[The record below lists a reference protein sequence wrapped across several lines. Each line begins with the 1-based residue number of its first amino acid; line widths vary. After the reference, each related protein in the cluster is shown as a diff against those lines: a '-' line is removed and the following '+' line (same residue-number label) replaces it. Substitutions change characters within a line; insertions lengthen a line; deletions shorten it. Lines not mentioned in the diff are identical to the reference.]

1 MSAIL
6 LDGKQLSRELEA
18 QCAERVSRLKDHGV
32 VPGLAFILVGED
44 PASVVYV
51 RSKNKACERCGIR
64 SVTIRMPESISQEE
78 LEKELNRLAEDDS
91 IHGMLLQLPI
101 PKHLDEAAAIAC
113 IPPEKDVDGFH
124 QMNAGSLV
132 NGTDGMR
139 ACTPL
144 GIMDLLALSGVNP
157 CGKHAVVIGRSAIVG
172 KPAALLL
179 LEANCTVTI
188 CHSKTENLAAYTR
201 QADILV
207 SAVGKAGLITGDMV
221 KPGAVVIDAG
231 IAREDGKV
239 TGDIDRSSVEQVAG
253 YLSPVPGGCGPMTI
267 AELMVNTVS
276 IAEKQAHV

>member
-18 QCAERVSRLKDHGV
+18 QCTERVQRLKEQGII
-32 VPGLAFILVGED
+32 PGLAFILVGED

-64 SVTIRMPESISQEE
+64 SVTLRLPESISQEE
-78 LEKELNRLAEDDS
+78 LEQELNKLAGDES

-132 NGTDGMR
+132 IGTDGMR
-139 ACTPL
+139 ACSPL
-144 GIMDLLALSGVNP
+144 GIMDLLALSGVDP

-188 CHSKTENLAAYTR
+188 CHSKTENLASYTR

-231 IAREDGKV
+231 IARVEGKV
-239 TGDIDRSSVEQVAG
+239 TGDIERGSVEQVAG

-276 IAEKQAHV
+276 IAEKKAHV

>member
-1 MSAIL
+1 MAVI
-6 LDGKQLSRELEA
+6 LDGKMLAKRLEEETL
-18 QCAERVSRLKDHGV
+18 ERVQKLKEKNIT
-32 VPGLAFILVGED
+32 PGLAFILVGED

-64 SVTIRMPESISQEE
+64 NVTVHLPETITQEE
-78 LEKELNRLAEDDS
+78 LENELGKLARDPE

-124 QMNAGSLV
+124 QMNAGTLV
-132 NGTDGMR
+132 NGTPGLR

-144 GIMDLLALSGVNP
+144 GIMDLVKLSGVETR
-157 CGKHAVVIGRSAIVG
+157 GKHAVVIGRSAIVG

-179 LEANCTVTI
+179 LEADCTVTI
-188 CHSKTENLAAYTR
+188 CHSKTVDLKSYTK

-231 IAREDGKV
+231 IARVDGKV
-239 TGDIDRSSVEQVAG
+239 VGDVDRESVESVAG

-267 AELMVNTVS
+267 AELMVNTVD
-276 IAEKQAHV
+276 IAEGRYRG